1 MIRVKEVSVIG
12 DDGEHLGTIP
22 TEEAL
27 SMAEDRDMDL
37 VEVASNS
44 NPPVCRI
51 MDYGKHKYKASKKAH
66 EAKKNQKIV
75 HVKEVK
81 FRPNTDQ
88 HDFDFKLKHVQRFLE
103 AGDKAKVVI
112 FFKGRE
118 IVHRE
123 FGQRV
128 LERVAK
134 QTEDLAVIEQTAKQE
149 GRTLVMI
156 LAPKS
161 FKSKKGAP
169 SKTPKP
175 AVDKTEIKT
184 EAKTEAKSEEKNEA
198 KTEVKTDAPETQVTS
213 EESSTEA
220 VVPNNE

>member
-1 MIRVKEVSVIG
+1 MIRVQEVSVIG
-12 DDGEHLGTIP
+12 DDGESLGTIP
-22 TEEAL
+22 TEEAI
-27 SMAEDRDMDL
+27 SMAEDRSLDL
-37 VEVASNS
+37 VEVAPNA

-66 EAKKNQKIV
+66 EAKKNQKVV

-103 AGDKAKVVI
+103 NGDKAKVVI

-118 IVHRE
+118 IIHRE

-128 LERVAK
+128 LERVAEK
-134 QTEDLAVIEQTAKQE
+134 TEDIAIIEQSAKQE

-156 LAPKS
+156 LAPKNV
-161 FKSKKGAP
+161 KTKKGTQLQA
-169 SKTPKP
+169 PKP
-175 AVDKTEIKT
+175 AVTKNTDANEKKLP
-184 EAKTEAKSEEKNEA
+184 SEELGTKA
-198 KTEVKTDAPETQVTS
+198 A
-213 EESSTEA
+213 
-220 VVPNNE
+220 VPNNEEEVSAE

>member
-1 MIRVKEVSVIG
+1 MIRVQEVSVIG
-12 DDGEHLGTIP
+12 DDGESLGTIP
-22 TEEAL
+22 TEEAI
-27 SMAEDRDMDL
+27 SMAEDRNLDL
-37 VEVASNS
+37 VEVAPNA

-66 EAKKNQKIV
+66 EAKKNQKVV

-103 AGDKAKVVI
+103 NGDKAKVVI

-118 IVHRE
+118 IIHRE

-128 LERVAK
+128 LERVAEK
-134 QTEDLAVIEQTAKQE
+134 TEDIAIIEQSAKQE

-156 LAPKS
+156 LAPKNV
-161 FKSKKGAP
+161 KTKKG
-169 SKTPKP
+169 TQLTVPKP
-175 AVDKTEIKT
+175 AVTKNTDANEEKLP
-184 EAKTEAKSEEKNEA
+184 SEELGTKA
-198 KTEVKTDAPETQVTS
+198 A
-213 EESSTEA
+213 
-220 VVPNNE
+220 VPNNE

>member
-1 MIRVKEVSVIG
+1 MIRVQEVSVIG
-12 DDGEHLGTIP
+12 DDGESLGTIP
-22 TEEAL
+22 TEEAI
-27 SMAEDRDMDL
+27 SMAEDRSLDL
-37 VEVASNS
+37 VEVAPNA

-66 EAKKNQKIV
+66 EAKKNQKVV

-103 AGDKAKVVI
+103 NGDKAKVVI

-118 IVHRE
+118 IIHRE

-128 LERVAK
+128 LERVAEK
-134 QTEDLAVIEQTAKQE
+134 TEDIAIIEQSAKQE

-156 LAPKS
+156 LAPKNV
-161 FKSKKGAP
+161 KTKKG
-169 SKTPKP
+169 TQLTVPKP
-175 AVDKTEIKT
+175 AVTKNTDANEEKLP
-184 EAKTEAKSEEKNEA
+184 SEELGTKA
-198 KTEVKTDAPETQVTS
+198 A
-213 EESSTEA
+213 
-220 VVPNNE
+220 VPNNE

>member
-1 MIRVKEVSVIG
+1 MIRVREVSVIG
-12 DDGEHLGTIP
+12 DDGEPIGTLP

-27 SMAEDRDMDL
+27 SMAQDQDMDL
-37 VEVASNS
+37 VEVSPNT

-66 EAKKNQKIV
+66 EAKKKQKII

-88 HDFDFKLKHVQRFLE
+88 HDFDFKLRNVQRFLE
-103 AGDKAKVVI
+103 NGDKAKVVI

-123 FGQRV
+123 FGMRV
-128 LERVAK
+128 LERVASA
-134 QTEDLAVIEQTAKQE
+134 TEETAVIEQQAKQE

-156 LAPKS
+156 LAPKNS
-161 FKSKKGAP
+161 KTKKGGSVKAQPVAP
-169 SKTPKP
+169 PEKAPAAEPAAVPAEEPKQ
-175 AVDKTEIKT
+175 E
-184 EAKTEAKSEEKNEA
+184 
-198 KTEVKTDAPETQVTS
+198 
-213 EESSTEA
+213 
-220 VVPNNE
+220 

>member
-1 MIRVKEVSVIG
+1 MIRVQEVSVIG
-12 DDGEHLGTIP
+12 DDGESLGTIP
-22 TEEAL
+22 TEEAI
-27 SMAEDRDMDL
+27 SMAEDRSLDL
-37 VEVASNS
+37 VEVAPNA

-103 AGDKAKVVI
+103 NGDKAKVVI

-118 IVHRE
+118 IIHRE

-128 LERVAK
+128 LERVAEK
-134 QTEDLAVIEQTAKQE
+134 TEDIAIIEQSAKQE

-169 SKTPKP
+169 PKVPKP
-175 AVDKTEIKT
+175 SVTKNTDANEEKLP
-184 EAKTEAKSEEKNEA
+184 SEELEN
-198 KTEVKTDAPETQVTS
+198 KTA
-213 EESSTEA
+213 
-220 VVPNNE
+220 VPNNE

>member
-1 MIRVKEVSVIG
+1 MSVIG
-12 DDGEHLGTIP
+12 DDGESLGTIP
-22 TEEAL
+22 TEEAI
-27 SMAEDRDMDL
+27 SMAEDRSLDL
-37 VEVASNS
+37 VEVAPNA

-103 AGDKAKVVI
+103 NGDKAKVVI

-118 IVHRE
+118 IIHRE

-128 LERVAK
+128 LERVAEK
-134 QTEDLAVIEQTAKQE
+134 TEDIAVIEQSAKQE

-156 LAPKS
+156 LAPKNV
-161 FKSKKGAP
+161 KTKKG
-169 SKTPKP
+169 TQLQVPKP
-175 AVDKTEIKT
+175 AVTKNTDANEEKLP
-184 EAKTEAKSEEKNEA
+184 SEELGTKA
-198 KTEVKTDAPETQVTS
+198 A
-213 EESSTEA
+213 
-220 VVPNNE
+220 VPNNE

>member
-1 MIRVKEVSVIG
+1 MIRVQEVSVIG
-12 DDGEHLGTIP
+12 DDGESLGTIP
-22 TEEAL
+22 TEEAI
-27 SMAEDRDMDL
+27 SMAEDRNLDL
-37 VEVASNS
+37 VEVAPNA

-66 EAKKNQKIV
+66 EAKKNQKVV

-88 HDFDFKLKHVQRFLE
+88 HDFDFKLKHVQRFIE
-103 AGDKAKVVI
+103 NGDKAKVVI

-118 IVHRE
+118 IIHRE

-128 LERVAK
+128 LERVAEK
-134 QTEDLAVIEQTAKQE
+134 TEDIAIIEQSAKQE

-161 FKSKKGAP
+161 FKSKKGVQA
-169 SKTPKP
+169 KIPKQP
-175 AVDKTEIKT
+175 VTKNTDANEEKLP
-184 EAKTEAKSEEKNEA
+184 SEELEN
-198 KTEVKTDAPETQVTS
+198 KTT
-213 EESSTEA
+213 
-220 VVPNNE
+220 VPNNE

>member
-12 DDGEHLGTIP
+12 DDGESLGTIP
-22 TEEAL
+22 TEEAI
-27 SMAEDRDMDL
+27 SMAEDRSLDL
-37 VEVASNS
+37 VEVAPNA

-66 EAKKNQKIV
+66 EAKKNQKVV

-103 AGDKAKVVI
+103 NGDKAKVVI

-118 IVHRE
+118 IIHRE

-128 LERVAK
+128 LERVAEK
-134 QTEDLAVIEQTAKQE
+134 TEDIAIIEQSAKQE

-156 LAPKS
+156 LAPKNV
-161 FKSKKGAP
+161 KTKKGTQLQA
-169 SKTPKP
+169 PKP
-175 AVDKTEIKT
+175 AVTKNTDANEKKLP
-184 EAKTEAKSEEKNEA
+184 SEELGTKA
-198 KTEVKTDAPETQVTS
+198 A
-213 EESSTEA
+213 
-220 VVPNNE
+220 VPNNEEEVSAE

>member
-1 MIRVKEVSVIG
+1 MIRVQEVSVIG
-12 DDGEHLGTIP
+12 DDGESLGTIP
-22 TEEAL
+22 TEEAI
-27 SMAEDRDMDL
+27 SMAEDRSLDL
-37 VEVASNS
+37 VEVAPNA

-66 EAKKNQKIV
+66 EAKKNQKVV

-103 AGDKAKVVI
+103 NGDKAKVVI

-118 IVHRE
+118 IIHRE

-128 LERVAK
+128 LERVAEK
-134 QTEDLAVIEQTAKQE
+134 TEDIAVIEQSAKQE

-156 LAPKS
+156 LAPKNV
-161 FKSKKGAP
+161 KSKKG
-169 SKTPKP
+169 TQLTVPKP
-175 AVDKTEIKT
+175 PVTKNTDANEEKLP
-184 EAKTEAKSEEKNEA
+184 SEELEN
-198 KTEVKTDAPETQVTS
+198 KTA
-213 EESSTEA
+213 
-220 VVPNNE
+220 VPNNE

>member
-1 MIRVKEVSVIG
+1 MIRVKEVSVID

-27 SMAEDRDMDL
+27 SMAEDRGMDL
-37 VEVASNS
+37 VEVAANS

-51 MDYGKHKYKASKKAH
+51 MDYGKHKYKASKTAH

-103 AGDKAKVVI
+103 NGDKAKVVI

-123 FGQRV
+123 FGQKV
-128 LERVAK
+128 LERVAE
-134 QTEDLAVIEQTAKQE
+134 QTEDIAVIEQTAKQE

-161 FKSKKGAP
+161 FKSKKGSP
-169 SKTPKP
+169 PKNPKP
-175 AVDKTEIKT
+175 AVEKTE
-184 EAKTEAKSEEKNEA
+184 E
-198 KTEVKTDAPETQVTS
+198 KTDAPETEEAS
-213 EESSTEA
+213 KESSTEA
-220 VVPNNE
+220 VVPNNES

>member
-37 VEVASNS
+37 VEVAANS

-103 AGDKAKVVI
+103 NGDKAKVVI

-123 FGQRV
+123 FGQKV
-128 LERVAK
+128 LERVAE
-134 QTEDLAVIEQTAKQE
+134 QTEDIAVIEQTAKQE

-161 FKSKKGAP
+161 FKTKKGSA
-169 SKTPKP
+169 SKTSKP
-175 AVDKTEIKT
+175 AVDK
-184 EAKTEAKSEEKNEA
+184 SEEK
-198 KTEVKTDAPETQVTS
+198 TDVPETQGAPEKTS
-213 EESSTEA
+213 EETSTEA
-220 VVPNNE
+220 VVPNNES

>member
-1 MIRVKEVSVIG
+1 MIRVQEVSVIG
-12 DDGEHLGTIP
+12 DDGESLGTIP
-22 TEEAL
+22 TEEAI
-27 SMAEDRDMDL
+27 SMAEDRSLDL
-37 VEVASNS
+37 VEVAPNA

-103 AGDKAKVVI
+103 NGDKAKVVI

-118 IVHRE
+118 IIHRE

-128 LERVAK
+128 LERVAEK
-134 QTEDLAVIEQTAKQE
+134 TEDIAIIEQSAKQE

-161 FKSKKGAP
+161 FKSKKGVQP
-169 SKTPKP
+169 KIPKP
-175 AVDKTEIKT
+175 PVTKNTDANEEKLP
-184 EAKTEAKSEEKNEA
+184 SEELEN
-198 KTEVKTDAPETQVTS
+198 KTA
-213 EESSTEA
+213 
-220 VVPNNE
+220 VPNNE

>member
-1 MIRVKEVSVIG
+1 MIRVQEVSVIG
-12 DDGEHLGTIP
+12 DDGESLGTIP
-22 TEEAL
+22 TEEAI
-27 SMAEDRDMDL
+27 SMAEDRNLDL
-37 VEVASNS
+37 VEVAPNA

-103 AGDKAKVVI
+103 NGDKAKVVI

-118 IVHRE
+118 IIHRE

-128 LERVAK
+128 LERVAEK
-134 QTEDLAVIEQTAKQE
+134 TEDIAIIEQSAKQE

-161 FKSKKGAP
+161 FKSKKGVQV
-169 SKTPKP
+169 KVPKP
-175 AVDKTEIKT
+175 PVTKNTDANEEKLP
-184 EAKTEAKSEEKNEA
+184 SEELEN
-198 KTEVKTDAPETQVTS
+198 KTA
-213 EESSTEA
+213 
-220 VVPNNE
+220 VPNNE

>member
-12 DDGEHLGTIP
+12 DDGESLGTIP
-22 TEEAL
+22 TEEAI
-27 SMAEDRDMDL
+27 SMAEDRSLDL
-37 VEVASNS
+37 VEVAPNA

-66 EAKKNQKIV
+66 EAKKNQKVV

-103 AGDKAKVVI
+103 NGDKAKVVI

-118 IVHRE
+118 IIHRE

-128 LERVAK
+128 LERVAEK
-134 QTEDLAVIEQTAKQE
+134 TEDIAIIEQSAKQE

-156 LAPKS
+156 LAPKNV
-161 FKSKKGAP
+161 KTKKG
-169 SKTPKP
+169 TQLTVPKP
-175 AVDKTEIKT
+175 AVTKNTDANEEKLP
-184 EAKTEAKSEEKNEA
+184 SEELGTKA
-198 KTEVKTDAPETQVTS
+198 A
-213 EESSTEA
+213 
-220 VVPNNE
+220 VPNNEEEVSAE

>member
-22 TEEAL
+22 TEEAI

-161 FKSKKGAP
+161 FKSKKGTP
-169 SKTPKP
+169 SKNPKP
-175 AVDKTEIKT
+175 AVVKTVV
-184 EAKTEAKSEEKNEA
+184 
-198 KTEVKTDAPETQVTS
+198 KTEVKTDAPEIQAAS
-213 EESSTEA
+213 AEPSTEA